1 MDLGWNEWMMI
12 VGGVMSAIAIIIFWT
27 TSKYDLKGAALESA
41 WQTARGRR
49 STDNPTALD
58 EKWNAIRNEPTVT
71 GKARRTAGTV
81 IGHFVAQ
88 LLGVLATFLLLI
100 GVILLIAG
108 YWWR

>member
-1 MDLGWNEWMMI
+1 MELGWNAWMM
-12 VGGVMSAIAIIIFWT
+12 VAGGGLIALAILIFWT

-49 STDNPTALD
+49 SASTPTALD
-58 EKWNAIRNEPTVT
+58 DKWNAIRNEATAM

-88 LLGVLATFLLLI
+88 LLSVAATFMLLI
-100 GVILLIAG
+100 GAVLVGVG